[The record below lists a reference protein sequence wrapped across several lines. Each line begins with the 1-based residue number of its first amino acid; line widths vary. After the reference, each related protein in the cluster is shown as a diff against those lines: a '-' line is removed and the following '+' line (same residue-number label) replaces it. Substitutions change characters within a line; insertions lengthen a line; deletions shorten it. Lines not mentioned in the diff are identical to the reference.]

1 MNYQNN
7 GRINMVDR
15 KIYPEYQ
22 MFYQKGEG
30 LNEFKNDAIKT
41 ILQKNPLSD
50 VFFSKVNIDYLQNQI
65 MQRVYNLSGGRHKIG
80 RQSDTELEIV
90 MRSIYL
96 QFSLNQPDNIR
107 EQVRDLDEMVISEV
121 VPGILSAIEQYIKY
135 QEAISTIPD
144 PILLPKNETI
154 KGQKSLQLP
163 PWF

>member
-15 KIYPEYQ
+15 KIYPDYP
-22 MFYQKGEG
+22 MFYQKNEG
-30 LNEFKNDAIKT
+30 LGEFKNDAIKT

-50 VFFSKVNIDYLQNQI
+50 VFFSKQNIDYLQNKI
-65 MQRVYNLSGGRHKIG
+65 IQRVYEISEGRHKIG

-96 QFSLNQPDNIR
+96 QFSLNQASNIR
-107 EQVRDLDEMVISEV
+107 EQIRQLDETVLDTV
-121 VPGILSAIEQYIKY
+121 CPGIITAVEQYIQY
-135 QEAISTIPD
+135 RVDISTVQT
-144 PILLPKNETI
+144 PIILPESIST
-154 KGQKSLQLP
+154 KGDKVLELP

>member
-15 KIYPEYQ
+15 KIYPDYP
-22 MFYQKGEG
+22 MFYQKNEG
-30 LNEFKNDAIKT
+30 LGEFKNDAIKT

-50 VFFSKVNIDYLQNQI
+50 VFFSKQNIDYLQNKI
-65 MQRVYNLSGGRHKIG
+65 IQRVYEISEGRHKIG

-96 QFSLNQPDNIR
+96 QFSLNQASNIR
-107 EQVRDLDEMVISEV
+107 EQIRQLDETVLDTV
-121 VPGILSAIEQYIKY
+121 CPGIISAVEQYIQY
-135 QEAISTIPD
+135 RVDITRIPT
-144 PILLPKNETI
+144 PMTLPESINN
-154 KGQKSLQLP
+154 KGDKVLELP